1 MEVPSDAPERHSNV
15 PESSPG
21 SSPKKYRKTQHR
33 GVQLLPP
40 DAGKR
45 YWRARWRD
53 PETQKILT
61 RTLSPADSKNSDTRT
76 AYATRIH
83 RTLRR
88 RNEDIAAGA
97 APHTHAGA
105 SLSSAIA
112 SYFEKHDHP
121 KTTRADYT
129 QATNALI
136 AWGEENGVST
146 VRQLTP
152 GKLREFSLALAK
164 MPKKVRKLGGRRGEM
179 EDGGK
184 LSEWTINKYRRNTGI
199 VLNALR
205 KLQVVRLSRDEIA
218 DSLART
224 KVKLKRREFLKP
236 EQIRKLIECC
246 EKHDAETFEL
256 CRDGSTDTPRYEPIL
271 PFVKFVLFTGMRVSE
286 ALQIRGSDVE
296 DGELHVRAKSAR
308 RRRRGWWT

>member
-1 MEVPSDAPERHSNV
+1 LDSLLGWKCHPMPPA
-15 PESSPG
+15 
-21 SSPKKYRKTQHR
+21 SPKRPRIIPRFIPEEVRKTQHR

-53 PETQKILT
+53 PEN
-61 RTLSPADSKNSDTRT
+61 AEDS
-76 AYATRIH
+76 
-83 RTLRR
+83 
-88 RNEDIAAGA
+88 GA
-97 APHTHAGA
+97 
-105 SLSSAIA
+105 
-112 SYFEKHDHP
+112 
-121 KTTRADYT
+121 
-129 QATNALI
+129 NA
-136 AWGEENGVST
+136 
-146 VRQLTP
+146 Q
-152 GKLREFSLALAK
+152 
-164 MPKKVRKLGGRRGEM
+164 LGGRRGEM

-256 CRDGSTDTPRYEPIL
+256 CRDGSTDTPRYEPRL
-271 PFVKFVLFTGMRVSE
+271 
-286 ALQIRGSDVE
+286 
-296 DGELHVRAKSAR
+296 AR
-308 RRRRGWWT
+308 E